1 MRDRRLATRY
11 AGALLASAGR
21 DGDLAA
27 VAESYA
33 AVREL
38 LGQRPELGAFLRGPQ
53 VSEDEKRGLLRTLFG
68 GRIEPLLLNFCLL
81 LIDKNRIENLDEIGQ
96 EFARLVER
104 AQGLQRAVVTTA
116 VPLPPDLEG
125 ALAKQLETLTGTRIV
140 LEKRV
145 DPAVIGGV
153 AVVVGDNVIDGTVR
167 ASLQHLRAR
176 LLKSPLPGVAAG

>member
-11 AGALLASAGR
+11 AGALVASAGR

-38 LGQRPELGAFLRGPQ
+38 LAQRPDLTAFLEGPQ
-53 VSEDEKRGLLRTLFG
+53 VSEDEKRGLLRTLLG
-68 GRIEPLLLNFCLL
+68 GRIEPLLLNFFLL
-81 LIDKNRIENLDEIGQ
+81 LIDKNRIEHLDAIGQ
-96 EFARLVER
+96 EFARLVEF
-104 AQGLQRAVVTTA
+104 AQGLRRAVVTTA
-116 VPLPPDLEG
+116 VPLPADLEG
-125 ALAKQLETLTGTRIV
+125 ALAKRLEALTGARIV

-153 AVVVGDNVIDGTVR
+153 AVVVGDSVIDGTVR
-167 ASLQHLRAR
+167 ASLQHLRVR